1 MRPEPNM
8 TQRCESISYA
18 LQFGAMGDYTFVSA
32 VYAFS
37 VILDYFV
44 FLDCD
49 FFTTPG
55 KSEAIE

>member
-8 TQRCESISYA
+8 TQRCKSISYA
-18 LQFGAMGDYTFVSA
+18 LPLGAMDDYTFMSVI
-32 VYAFS
+32 YAFS

-49 FFTTPG
+49 LFTTPG